1 MPSGREFSI
10 MIGCSKVRA
19 AGGLRPSAAAGFIPG
34 KEAASMLGN
43 IQAILQTPL
52 PIPFLQL
59 RITDLLDIFILAIVI
74 YKLLWMLRKSSSGR
88 VLRGILMLLFAMWIS
103 TMISLTAT
111 SFVLGR
117 VVDYGVLAL
126 VVLFQPELRSFLER
140 VGSSN
145 LGLVFAAPAPS
156 APMNLES
163 AILQTTE
170 AYTDMSRDKV
180 GALMVFERQN
190 LLDDVIKTGTPLDCA
205 VSSEL
210 LKNLFWNKAPLH
222 DGAVI
227 VRAGRII
234 GAGCML
240 PLSGNTNL
248 SRDLGMRHRAGI
260 GISEHSDAV
269 VVIVS
274 EETGS
279 ISAAVGGMLKRH
291 LAPETLE
298 ALLRR
303 ELLSDGGE
311 ERRSVLLGQILGR
324 SRKEGNQP

>member
-1 MPSGREFSI
+1 MPVPPMLTTLQSI
-10 MIGCSKVRA
+10 MQS
-19 AGGLRPSAAAGFIPG
+19 
-34 KEAASMLGN
+34 
-43 IQAILQTPL
+43 PL
-52 PIPFLQL
+52 PLPFFQMRLA
-59 RITDLLDIFILAIVI
+59 DLLDIAILTLVL
-74 YKLLWMLRKSSSGR
+74 YKLLWMLRKTSSGR
-88 VLRGILMLLFAMWIS
+88 VMRGIFLVVFAMWIS
-103 TMISLTAT
+103 SAINLTAT
-111 SFVLGR
+111 SFVLSH
-117 VVDYGVLAL
+117 VVEWGILAL
-126 VVLFQPELRSFLER
+126 VILFQPELRTFLER
-140 VGSSN
+140 VGSSR
-145 LGLVFAAPAPS
+145 LGLVFASTPPS
-156 APMNLES
+156 APMDLES
-163 AILQTTE
+163 AIVQTRE

-190 LLDDVIKTGTPLDCA
+190 LLDDAIKTGTPLDCA

-227 VRAGRII
+227 VRAGRIV

-240 PLSGNTNL
+240 PLSGNVNL

-260 GISEHSDAV
+260 GISEHTDAV

-298 ALLRR
+298 RLLRN
-303 ELLSDGGE
+303 ELLNESSE
-311 ERRSVLLGQILGR
+311 EKKTALLGQILGR
-324 SRKEGNQP
+324 GKREGGAS